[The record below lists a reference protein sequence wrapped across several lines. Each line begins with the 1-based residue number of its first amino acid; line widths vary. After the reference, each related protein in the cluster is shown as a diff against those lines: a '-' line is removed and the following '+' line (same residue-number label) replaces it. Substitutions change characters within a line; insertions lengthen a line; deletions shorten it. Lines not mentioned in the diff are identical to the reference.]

1 MASPSAHSSVSPTP
15 ASAPPPAPP
24 SRSTL
29 TASNI
34 SLDTFQ
40 QPAFD
45 VSRFVTSL
53 MDPEVKRQKNT
64 GTFDPAPHI
73 RTLEAALAQLLPLR
87 KANAQKTS
95 ELERQVAVAER
106 TYRGDVRG
114 AKAGFETVN
123 SQFQALD
130 GKITS
135 VGRTAVRIGEQ
146 LESIDRL
153 RQRASEAH
161 DLILYYNEFAAGDTT
176 RLEKMRK
183 EGGREGRQKV
193 AIASRRLLSLSKEV
207 DGVEGAE
214 NTRETIERYCERF
227 EKDMLR
233 LFDRYYRKG
242 DPKAMAHCA
251 QTLQDF
257 NGGQSCIQIYV
268 NQHDFFISKERVQEA
283 AGGLVGGAIWES
295 LPDPDAPAPKDE
307 PGLANL
313 YEEIRITVGQEAQI
327 VTAVFPHPAIV
338 MQVFLQRVFAQVIQ
352 GYIETLIQ
360 TASSSSSLAYLR
372 ILHLARAQTA
382 SLVDDLKAHEFFR
395 TTSASASA
403 SALSGTSSL
412 LPSSTGSASASQ
424 LVSPTSASFPGG
436 GPGGAGGGGA
446 GGAAV
451 SQMLD
456 ASMEEL
462 FVPYMEGAR
471 YLDKEGK
478 SLTELYAAKLI
489 RFTNWHRATNKAKP
503 SNTIFDRMVNQ
514 LSSAAHQASHPS
526 SSSSTSAQHL
536 QPAVEQADK
545 SRLDRLMK
553 FSGLSNIAHNASSSS
568 DKQGAGGGGPGE
580 VDPAMLFEDGDG
592 ELSVEVA
599 ERMLEWHAEALG
611 RMVELSP
618 AGDVPKNAFTLLK
631 VLADS
636 FGKGYLETALDTA
649 IHQLSL
655 FDGKAEPDLRPIG
668 VIRLADMIMHLWQ
681 RYISTALVPLAG
693 TSVTVRREM
702 GIFNNH
708 VSVRI
713 EGKVNAIVQRTTDAI
728 VSYLSVLLSKQ
739 KKGDFRPKN
748 DELAFSRL
756 NTEPCVLA
764 CEFLERVKE
773 AASEALS
780 GRNKEI
786 FLTEVGVTFH
796 TLLLEHLK
804 KFQVSATGGLML
816 TKDLALYQD
825 TISSFALPTLNDR
838 FEMLRQL
845 GNVFIVQPD
854 ILRSY
859 LTEAYL
865 ARIENRLLRP
875 FVMMRS
881 DYGDYSRRFWD
892 DVFGPDAPAP
902 GAGAGDA
909 AGPSAGERVGGAVSA
924 LGARIPGLSALGQ
937 KGALVMGGGGPGGA
951 AGPSGSTV
959 GGGGPGFIAQSF
971 GAGAA
976 RSTAPPPPPPP
987 SSAPA
992 QGAPPPLPP
1001 RSDGPTH
1008 PDPHQAPVSPPR
1020 PSSAA
1025 STRSNSSV
1033 QQQGQGSVT
1042 GGAKTRLWGTLMRDF
1057 EGLGLRDDGG
1067 VGSAGEGSA
1076 GKRRSGGFGA
1086 RD

>member
-1 MASPSAHSSVSPTP
+1 MASPPAAPSPSPTP
-15 ASAPPPAPP
+15 PSAAPAPPP
-24 SRSTL
+24 
-29 TASNI
+29 TASI

-45 VSRFVTSL
+45 VARFVTAL
-53 MDPEVKRQKNT
+53 MDTEVKQQKQD
-64 GTFDPAPHI
+64 GTPFNPAPHI

-87 KANAQKTS
+87 KANAQKTA

-106 TYRGDVRG
+106 AYRGDVRG

-123 SQFQALD
+123 TQFQALD

-153 RQRASEAH
+153 RQRGSEAH
-161 DLILYYNEFAAGDTT
+161 DLILYYNEFAAGDTS

-193 AIASRRLLSLSKEV
+193 AIAARRLLSLSKEV
-207 DGVEGAE
+207 EGVDGADK
-214 NTRETIERYCERF
+214 TRETIERYCERF

-268 NQHDFFISKERVQEA
+268 NQHDFFISKERVQDA

-295 LPDPDAPAPKDE
+295 LPDPDAAAPKDE
-307 PGLANL
+307 PGLASL
-313 YEEIRITVGQEAQI
+313 YDEIRVTVGQEAQI
-327 VTAVFPHPAIV
+327 VTAVFPNPAIV

-352 GYIETLIQ
+352 GYIETLIS

-382 SLVDDLKAHEFFR
+382 ALVDDLKAHEFFR
-395 TTSASASA
+395 TASASASA
-403 SALSGTSSL
+403 SALASSSMLPATGTGGS
-412 LPSSTGSASASQ
+412 SASAAAAAH
-424 LVSPTSASFPGG
+424 LVSPTSGAFPSSGAVV
-436 GPGGAGGGGA
+436 PGGAGA
-446 GGAAV
+446 AAV

-456 ASMEEL
+456 GSMDEL

-471 YLDKEGK
+471 YLDREGK

-489 RFTNWHRATNKAKP
+489 RFTNWHRAMNKAKP

-514 LSSAAHQASHPS
+514 LSSAAHQAAHPS
-526 SSSSTSAQHL
+526 STTASSAPQDH
-536 QPAVEQADK
+536 ADA

-553 FSGLSNIAHNASSSS
+553 FSGLSHIASSATSAAGA
-568 DKQGAGGGGPGE
+568 QGEKELAPE
-580 VDPAMLFEDGDG
+580 MMYEEGDG

-599 ERMLEWHAEALG
+599 EQMLEWHAEAVG

-649 IHQLSL
+649 IHQLTL
-655 FDGKAEPDLRPIG
+655 YDGKSEPDLRPIG
-668 VIRLADMIMHLWQ
+668 VIRLADMTMHLWQ

-728 VSYLSVLLSKQ
+728 VTYLALVLAKQ
-739 KKGDFRPKN
+739 KKADFRPKN
-748 DELAFSRL
+748 DELAFARL
-756 NTEPCVLA
+756 NTEPCLLA
-764 CEFLERVKE
+764 CDFLARVRE
-773 AASEALS
+773 AASGALS
-780 GRNKEI
+780 GRNAEV

-796 TLLLEHLK
+796 TLLLDHLK

-825 TISSFALPTLNDR
+825 TIATFSLAPLNDR

-859 LTEAYL
+859 LNEAYL

-881 DYGDYSRRFWD
+881 DYGDYARRFWD
-892 DVFGPDAPAP
+892 DVFGPDAPVVGAAEAP
-902 GAGAGDA
+902 A
-909 AGPSAGERVGGAVSA
+909 AGGERAGGVGGAVSA
-924 LGARIPGLSALGQ
+924 LGARIPGLAALGGM
-937 KGALVMGGGGPGGA
+937 GASAFSSGGGGSGGA
-951 AGPSGSTV
+951 SGASAGGA
-959 GGGGPGFIAQSF
+959 GGGAGFIAQSF
-971 GAGAA
+971 GVGAGARA
-976 RSTAPPPPPPP
+976 SPASNSGAFPPPSHSHGGGPPALPPRESIDRDHPPPP
-987 SSAPA
+987 
-992 QGAPPPLPP
+992 
-1001 RSDGPTH
+1001 
-1008 PDPHQAPVSPPR
+1008 PPR

-1025 STRSNSSV
+1025 STRSNADRSAAAAQQQ
-1033 QQQGQGSVT
+1033 QQQG
-1042 GGAKTRLWGTLMRDF
+1042 GAGRKTSLFGTLMRDF
-1057 EGLGLRDDGG
+1057 EGLGLRDDGS
-1067 VGSAGEGSA
+1067 GSGGDGSL
-1076 GKRRSGGFGA
+1076 GKRGSMGGV
-1086 RD
+1086 RE

>member
-1 MASPSAHSSVSPTP
+1 MASPGAHPAVSPTP
-15 ASAPPPAPP
+15 APAPPPAPP
-24 SRSTL
+24 SRST
-29 TASNI
+29 TSI

-45 VSRFVTSL
+45 VSRFVSSL
-53 MDPEVKRQKNT
+53 MDPEVKRQKNMA
-64 GTFDPAPHI
+64 TFDPAPHI

-161 DLILYYNEFAAGDTT
+161 DLILYYNEFAVGDTT

-242 DPKAMAHCA
+242 DPKAMA
-251 QTLQDF
+251 DF

-424 LVSPTSASFPGG
+424 LVSPTSASFAGG
-436 GPGGAGGGGA
+436 SGVPGGAGGA

-526 SSSSTSAQHL
+526 SSSSTSAQPL

-553 FSGLSNIAHNASSSS
+553 FSGLSNIAHNSSA
-568 DKQGAGGGGPGE
+568 DKHGAGGGSGPGE

-655 FDGKAEPDLRPIG
+655 YDGKAEPDLRPIG
-668 VIRLADMIMHLWQ
+668 VIRIADMIMHLWQ

-708 VSVRI
+708 ISVRI
-713 EGKVNAIVQRTTDAI
+713 EGKVNSIVQRTTDAI
-728 VSYLSVLLSKQ
+728 VSYLSVILSKQ

-764 CEFLERVKE
+764 CEFLERVKD

-825 TISSFALPTLNDR
+825 TVSSFGLPPLNDR

-902 GAGAGDA
+902 GAGAGEA

-937 KGALVMGGGGPGGA
+937 KGALV
-951 AGPSGSTV
+951 V
-959 GGGGPGFIAQSF
+959 GGGGLSGAGGPSAGGGGSGFLAQSF
-971 GAGAA
+971 GAGAG
-976 RSTAPPPPPPP
+976 RSAPPPPPPAAAAP
-987 SSAPA
+987 S

-1001 RSDGPTH
+1001 RSDGPSH
-1008 PDPHQAPVSPPR
+1008 PDPHNPPVPPPR

-1067 VGSAGEGSA
+1067 AGSAGEGSA
-1076 GKRRSGGFGA
+1076 GKRRSGAYSA
-1086 RD
+1086 RE

>member
-1 MASPSAHSSVSPTP
+1 MAGQPSQGSAHAQSAAPATAEGSSSL
-15 ASAPPPAPP
+15 PP
-24 SRSTL
+24 
-29 TASNI
+29 I

-40 QPAFD
+40 AASFD
-45 VSRFVTSL
+45 VAKFVTQL
-53 MDPEVKRQKNT
+53 MDEDVRKAKEDEAA
-64 GTFDPAPHI
+64 FDPAPHI

-95 ELERQVAVAER
+95 ELERQVTVAER
-106 TYRGDVRG
+106 AYRGDVRG

-123 SQFQALD
+123 TQFQALD
-130 GKITS
+130 TKITS
-135 VGRTAVRIGEQ
+135 IGRTAVRIGEQ

-153 RQRASEAH
+153 RQRGSEAH
-161 DLILYYNEFAAGDTT
+161 DLILYYNEFAACDTS

-183 EGGREGRQKV
+183 EGGREGRRKV
-193 AIASRRLLSLSKEV
+193 AIAARRLLSLSKEV
-207 DGVEGAE
+207 EGVEGADK
-214 NTRETIERYCERF
+214 TRETIERYCERF

-242 DPKAMAHCA
+242 DPKAMA
-251 QTLQDF
+251 DF

-283 AGGLVGGAIWES
+283 AGGLVGGAIWDL
-295 LPDPDAPAPKDE
+295 LPDPDSKAPKSE
-307 PGLANL
+307 PGLTSL
-313 YEEIRITVGQEAQI
+313 YDEIRVTVGQEAQI
-327 VTAVFPHPAIV
+327 VTAVFPNPAIV
-338 MQVFLQRVFAQVIQ
+338 MQVFLQRVFAQVVQ

-360 TASSSSSLAYLR
+360 TASSSSTLAYLR
-372 ILHLARAQTA
+372 ILHLSRAQTN
-382 SLVDDLKAHEFFR
+382 SLVDDLKSHEFFR
-395 TTSASASA
+395 SSSASASSA
-403 SALSGTSSL
+403 IVGPSLLNPLGPANSTALSNVT
-412 LPSSTGSASASQ
+412 
-424 LVSPTSASFPGG
+424 SPTSGGFPS
-436 GPGGAGGGGA
+436 ATGGGA
-446 GGAAV
+446 GAVGVAAV

-456 ASMEEL
+456 QSVDEL

-489 RFTNWHRATNKAKP
+489 RFTNWHRAMNKAKP

-514 LSSAAHQASHPS
+514 LSSAAHQAAHPGSS
-526 SSSSTSAQHL
+526 SSSSTALPSSS
-536 QPAVEQADK
+536 QPTDHADA

-553 FSGLSNIAHNASSSS
+553 FSGLSNIVDKGSSSAG
-568 DKQGAGGGGPGE
+568 KQDEISPE
-580 VDPAMLFEDGDG
+580 MMYEDGDG
-592 ELSVEVA
+592 ELSVETA
-599 ERMLEWHAEALG
+599 EKMLEWHAEAVG

-618 AGDVPKNAFTLLK
+618 ASEVPKNAFTLLK

-636 FGKGYLETALDTA
+636 FGKGFLETALDTA

-655 FDGKAEPDLRPIG
+655 YDGKGEPDLAPIG
-668 VIRLADMIMHLWQ
+668 VIRRADMIMHLWQ

-702 GIFNNH
+702 GVFNNH

-713 EGKVNAIVQRTTDAI
+713 EGKVNTIVQRTTDAI

-739 KKGDFRPKN
+739 KKADFRPKN

-756 NTEPCVLA
+756 NTEPCLLA
-764 CEFLERVKE
+764 CDFLAKVRE
-773 AASEALS
+773 AAVNALS
-780 GRNKEI
+780 GRNAEI

-804 KFQVSATGGLML
+804 KFPVSATGGLML

-825 TISSFALPTLNDR
+825 TISAFSLPALNDR

-859 LTEAYL
+859 LNEAYL

-892 DVFGPDAPAP
+892 EVFGPDGVQGADGPT
-902 GAGAGDA
+902 GQVAGAAGQGGATSA
-909 AGPSAGERVGGAVSA
+909 AMGGAVSA
-924 LGARIPGLSALGQ
+924 LGKIPGLSSLGNLSS
-937 KGALVMGGGGPGGA
+937 GFAPNAAANGSANGSGGPTGA
-951 AGPSGSTV
+951 
-959 GGGGPGFIAQSF
+959 GFIASSF
-971 GAGAA
+971 GSHFTSSSSPHLSSSSTFQT
-976 RSTAPPPPPPP
+976 STAQSSASQPAYDPSHPPPPP
-987 SSAPA
+987 
-992 QGAPPPLPP
+992 L
-1001 RSDGPTH
+1001 
-1008 PDPHQAPVSPPR
+1008 R
-1020 PSSAA
+1020 PSSSASITHPSAVSHSSAA
-1025 STRSNSSV
+1025 QSNSASRK
-1033 QQQGQGSVT
+1033 QS
-1042 GGAKTRLWGTLMRDF
+1042 LFGTLMRDF
-1057 EGLGLRDDGG
+1057 EGLGLRDDAASGG
-1067 VGSAGEGSA
+1067 YASDSAGRA
-1076 GKRRSGGFGA
+1076 A

>member
-1 MASPSAHSSVSPTP
+1 MAGQPSQGSAHAQGHTPPSAGGSSSL
-15 ASAPPPAPP
+15 PP
-24 SRSTL
+24 
-29 TASNI
+29 I
-34 SLDTFQ
+34 SLDTFR
-40 QPAFD
+40 AASFD
-45 VSRFVTSL
+45 VAKFVTQL
-53 MDPEVKRQKNT
+53 MDEDVRKAKED
-64 GTFDPAPHI
+64 GAAFDPAPHI

-106 TYRGDVRG
+106 AYRGDVRG

-123 SQFQALD
+123 TQFQALD
-130 GKITS
+130 TKITS
-135 VGRTAVRIGEQ
+135 IGRTAVRIGEQ

-153 RQRASEAH
+153 RQRGSEAH
-161 DLILYYNEFAAGDTT
+161 DLILYYNEFAAGDTS

-183 EGGREGRQKV
+183 EGGREGRRKV
-193 AIASRRLLSLSKEV
+193 AIAARRLLSLSKEV
-207 DGVEGAE
+207 EGVEGADK
-214 NTRETIERYCERF
+214 TRETIERYCERF

-283 AGGLVGGAIWES
+283 AGGLVGGAIWDL
-295 LPDPDAPAPKDE
+295 LPDPDSKAPKSE
-307 PGLANL
+307 PGLTSL
-313 YEEIRITVGQEAQI
+313 FDEIRVTVGQEAQI
-327 VTAVFPHPAIV
+327 VTAVFPNPAIV

-360 TASSSSSLAYLR
+360 TASSSSTLAYLR
-372 ILHLARAQTA
+372 ILHLSRAQTN
-382 SLVDDLKAHEFFR
+382 SLVDDLKSHEFFR
-395 TTSASASA
+395 SSSASASSA
-403 SALSGTSSL
+403 IVGPSLLNPLGSTHSTALSNVT
-412 LPSSTGSASASQ
+412 
-424 LVSPTSASFPGG
+424 SPTSSGFPS
-436 GPGGAGGGGA
+436 ATGGGA
-446 GGAAV
+446 GAVGVAAV

-456 ASMEEL
+456 QSVDEL

-489 RFTNWHRATNKAKP
+489 RFTNWHRAMNKAKP

-514 LSSAAHQASHPS
+514 LSSAAHQAAHPGS
-526 SSSSTSAQHL
+526 SSAVPSTT
-536 QPAVEQADK
+536 QPADHADA

-553 FSGLSNIAHNASSSS
+553 FSGLSNIVDKGSSSA
-568 DKQGAGGGGPGE
+568 DKPE
-580 VDPAMLFEDGDG
+580 EISPEMMYEDGDG
-592 ELSVEVA
+592 ELSVETA
-599 ERMLEWHAEALG
+599 EKMLEWHAEAVG

-618 AGDVPKNAFTLLK
+618 ASEVPKNAFTLLK

-655 FDGKAEPDLRPIG
+655 YDGKSEPDLAPIG
-668 VIRLADMIMHLWQ
+668 VIRRADMIMHLWQ

-702 GIFNNH
+702 GVFNNH

-713 EGKVNAIVQRTTDAI
+713 EGKVNMIVQRTTDAI

-739 KKGDFRPKN
+739 KKADFRPKN

-756 NTEPCVLA
+756 NTEPCLLA
-764 CEFLERVKE
+764 CDFLAKVRE
-773 AASEALS
+773 AAVNALS
-780 GRNKEI
+780 GRNAEI

-804 KFQVSATGGLML
+804 KFPVSATGGLML

-825 TISSFALPTLNDR
+825 TISAFSLPALNDR

-859 LTEAYL
+859 LNEAYL

-892 DVFGPDAPAP
+892 EVFGPDGVQ
-902 GAGAGDA
+902 GADGA
-909 AGPSAGERVGGAVSA
+909 AGQVGGSAAGQGGATGGAMGGAVSA
-924 LGARIPGLSALGQ
+924 LGKIPGLSSLGNFSSGFASSAGGS
-937 KGALVMGGGGPGGA
+937 GAANGSATGGGGPSSA
-951 AGPSGSTV
+951 
-959 GGGGPGFIAQSF
+959 GFIASSF
-971 GAGAA
+971 GSHFTSSSSPHLSSSSTFQTSAA
-976 RSTAPPPPPPP
+976 Q
-987 SSAPA
+987 SSASQPA
-992 QGAPPPLPP
+992 YDPSHPPAP
-1001 RSDGPTH
+1001 
-1008 PDPHQAPVSPPR
+1008 PPR
-1020 PSSAA
+1020 PSSSASFTHPSAVSHSSAA
-1025 STRSNSSV
+1025 QSNSANRKQS
-1033 QQQGQGSVT
+1033 
-1042 GGAKTRLWGTLMRDF
+1042 LFGTLMRDF
-1057 EGLGLRDDGG
+1057 EGLGLRDDAASGG
-1067 VGSAGEGSA
+1067 YASDSAGRSA
-1076 GKRRSGGFGA
+1076 RE
-1086 RD
+1086 

>member
-1 MASPSAHSSVSPTP
+1 MAGQPSQGSAHAQGPAPPTAEASPSL
-15 ASAPPPAPP
+15 PP
-24 SRSTL
+24 
-29 TASNI
+29 I

-40 QPAFD
+40 AASFD
-45 VSRFVTSL
+45 VAKFVTQL
-53 MDPEVKRQKNT
+53 MDEDVRKTKEN
-64 GTFDPAPHI
+64 GAAFDPAPHI

-106 TYRGDVRG
+106 AYRGDVRG

-123 SQFQALD
+123 TQFQALD
-130 GKITS
+130 TKITS
-135 VGRTAVRIGEQ
+135 IGRTAVRIGEQ

-153 RQRASEAH
+153 RQRGSEAH
-161 DLILYYNEFAAGDTT
+161 DLILYYNEFAAGDTS

-183 EGGREGRQKV
+183 EGGREARRKV
-193 AIASRRLLSLSKEV
+193 AIAARRLLSLSKEV
-207 DGVEGAE
+207 EGVEGADK
-214 NTRETIERYCERF
+214 TRETIERYCERF

-242 DPKAMAHCA
+242 DPKAMA
-251 QTLQDF
+251 DF

-283 AGGLVGGAIWES
+283 ASGLVDGAIWDL
-295 LPDPDAPAPKDE
+295 LPDPDVKAPKSA
-307 PGLANL
+307 PGLTSL
-313 YEEIRITVGQEAQI
+313 YDEIRVTVGQEAQI
-327 VTAVFPHPAIV
+327 VTAVFPNPAIV

-360 TASSSSSLAYLR
+360 TASSSSTLAYLR
-372 ILHLARAQTA
+372 ILHLARSQTN
-382 SLVDDLKAHEFFR
+382 SLVDDLKSHEFFR
-395 TTSASASA
+395 SSSASAS
-403 SALSGTSSL
+403 SAIVGSSL
-412 LPSSTGSASASQ
+412 LNPLGPAHSTTLSN
-424 LVSPTSASFPGG
+424 VTSPTSSGFPSTTGS
-436 GPGGAGGGGA
+436 GAGAVGV
-446 GGAAV
+446 AAV

-456 ASMEEL
+456 QSVDEL

-489 RFTNWHRATNKAKP
+489 RFTNWHRAMNKAKP

-514 LSSAAHQASHPS
+514 LSSAAHQAAHPGS
-526 SSSSTSAQHL
+526 SSSFVVASTSQS
-536 QPAVEQADK
+536 ADNADA

-553 FSGLSNIAHNASSSS
+553 FSGLSNIVDKGSSSA
-568 DKQGAGGGGPGE
+568 DKHEEISPE
-580 VDPAMLFEDGDG
+580 MMYEDGDG
-592 ELSVEVA
+592 ELSVETA
-599 ERMLEWHAEALG
+599 EKMLEWHAEAVG

-618 AGDVPKNAFTLLK
+618 ASEVPRNAFTLLK

-655 FDGKAEPDLRPIG
+655 YDGKSEPNLAPIG
-668 VIRLADMIMHLWQ
+668 VIHRADMIMHLWQ

-702 GIFNNH
+702 GVFNNH

-713 EGKVNAIVQRTTDAI
+713 EGKVNTIVQRTTDAI

-739 KKGDFRPKN
+739 KKADFRPKN

-756 NTEPCVLA
+756 NTEPCLLA
-764 CEFLERVKE
+764 CDFLAKVRE
-773 AASEALS
+773 AAVDALS
-780 GRNKEI
+780 GRNAEI

-804 KFQVSATGGLML
+804 KFPVSATGGLML

-825 TISSFALPTLNDR
+825 TISTLSLPALNDR
-838 FEMLRQL
+838 YEMLRQL

-859 LTEAYL
+859 LNEAYL

-892 DVFGPDAPAP
+892 EVFGPDGVQGAEGAAGQV
-902 GAGAGDA
+902 GAGATGQGGG
-909 AGPSAGERVGGAVSA
+909 AGSGAMGGAVSA
-924 LGARIPGLSALGQ
+924 LGKIPGLSSLGNL
-937 KGALVMGGGGPGGA
+937 G
-951 AGPSGSTV
+951 SGFASTV
-959 GGGGPGFIAQSF
+959 GGSGAENGSANGSGGSTGFIASSF
-971 GAGAA
+971 GSHFASSFSPHLSSS
-976 RSTAPPPPPPP
+976 STFQT
-987 SSAPA
+987 SSAQPFASQTAYDPSHPPA
-992 QGAPPPLPP
+992 P
-1001 RSDGPTH
+1001 
-1008 PDPHQAPVSPPR
+1008 PPR
-1020 PSSAA
+1020 PSSSASFTHPTHPPSGVAHSSAA
-1025 STRSNSSV
+1025 AFSNSSSRK
-1033 QQQGQGSVT
+1033 QS
-1042 GGAKTRLWGTLMRDF
+1042 LFGTLMRDF
-1057 EGLGLRDDGG
+1057 EGLGVRDDSAANGG
-1067 VGSAGEGSA
+1067 GGGHASDSAGRSA
-1076 GKRRSGGFGA
+1076 SE
-1086 RD
+1086 